1 VVEVE
6 GDAERGRGEDG
17 ERGKRITNEQ

>member
-1 VVEVE
+1 VEVE